1 MNLRSYFF
9 GLFAATLL
17 CFGVFLVI
25 FFYTDPDLA
34 DFLTFAALFSSLFLS
49 LTGALTFIIFYV
61 RLSIGNREVIFAH
74 LPVAARHAAL
84 IAGLVT
90 TLAILQTLR
99 VLSTWEVILIVFIMI
114 LVELAARSKL
124 GALSK

>member
-17 CFGVFLVI
+17 SFGVFLAI
-25 FFYTDPDLA
+25 FFFTDPELA

-49 LTGALTFIIFYV
+49 LTGALTFIIFYL
-61 RLSIGNREVIFAH
+61 RITIANREVLFAH

-99 VLSTWEVILIVFIMI
+99 VLSAWEVVLIVFIMI

-124 GALSK
+124 PTLSK

>member
-17 CFGVFLVI
+17 SFGVFLAI

-49 LTGALTFIIFYV
+49 LTGALTFIIFYL
-61 RLSIGNREVIFAH
+61 RISITNHEVIFAH
-74 LPVAARHAAL
+74 LPIAARHAAL
-84 IAGLVT
+84 ISGLVT

-99 VLSTWEVILIVFIMI
+99 VLSTWEVVLIVLIMI

-124 GALSK
+124 GVANK

>member
-1 MNLRSYFF
+1 
-9 GLFAATLL
+9 
-17 CFGVFLVI
+17 
-25 FFYTDPDLA
+25 
-34 DFLTFAALFSSLFLS
+34 
-49 LTGALTFIIFYV
+49 
-61 RLSIGNREVIFAH
+61 NREVIFAH

-124 GALSK
+124 GVVNK

>member
-1 MNLRSYFF
+1 MNLKSYFF

-17 CFGVFLVI
+17 SFGVFLAI

-49 LTGALTFIIFYV
+49 LTGALTFIIFYI
-61 RLSIGNREVIFAH
+61 RLSIGNREIIFAH

-124 GALSK
+124 PTLSK